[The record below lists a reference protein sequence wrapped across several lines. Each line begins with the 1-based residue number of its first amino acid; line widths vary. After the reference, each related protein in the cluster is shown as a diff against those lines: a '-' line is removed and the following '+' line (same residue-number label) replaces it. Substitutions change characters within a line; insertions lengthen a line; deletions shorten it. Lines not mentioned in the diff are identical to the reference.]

1 MSEKFA
7 MEDRNKKTS
16 SSSENLKEE
25 IKEILQELDNASVE
39 KLHSYTQQK
48 NFTKGLVDIALLTAN
63 ANQLRHVIEFDNDT
77 MRTLNITF
85 ISLSIILQ
93 VSLCTVS
100 SPLKPRDSIFQNEF
114 LTPDYHIK
122 NT

>member
-93 VSLCTVS
+93 VILYCYSYFLNSLKMAKFRAS
-100 SPLKPRDSIFQNEF
+100 SNKCIL
-114 LTPDYHIK
+114 
-122 NT
+122 